1 MTLFFLNIN
10 GCPPRMN
17 GLVFI
22 TTGFVL
28 NMTEF
33 LIYMTVWSDPWMP
46 KLYLLPTFDQ
56 DIDVNFFFLILKGPN
71 EKTSGKLRF

>member
-1 MTLFFLNIN
+1 MTGFVLTTTEL
-10 GCPPRMN
+10 PT
-17 GLVFI
+17 

-33 LIYMTVWSDPWMP
+33 LIYMTVWSDLWMP

-56 DIDVNFFFLILKGPN
+56 DIDVQFFFLILKGVN
-71 EKTSGKLRF
+71 EKTSGKLRFQPDIYL